1 MEYLDEF
8 KEFVNYCNQNG
19 KYVGWG
25 NPNSKILIVGKE
37 SAMEEPDESYN
48 SNASMWDNH
57 VSNDTIME
65 LCHKVEQ
72 DVNVAKR
79 WGVNTWSKYQRLKDY
94 IYGSEG
100 FHNRYVDFPTQI
112 FTTEINDTPSLRTA
126 QADKSGISSRKELFQ
141 VSSFIQSFPVIILAC
156 SNYIQNNDNIREI
169 DKIFG
174 VTYDGDDVGRFL
186 FNKGNWF
193 YTHHDASGRKLVIH
207 TRQLSADVKDDM
219 LKEMSKIIK
228 KHLER
233 YV

>member
-1 MEYLDEF
+1 M
-8 KEFVNYCNQNG
+8 
-19 KYVGWG
+19 
-25 NPNSKILIVGKE
+25 
-37 SAMEEPDESYN
+37 
-48 SNASMWDNH
+48 
-57 VSNDTIME
+57 
-65 LCHKVEQ
+65 
-72 DVNVAKR
+72 
-79 WGVNTWSKYQRLKDY
+79 
-94 IYGSEG
+94 
-100 FHNRYVDFPTQI
+100 
-112 FTTEINDTPSLRTA
+112 
-126 QADKSGISSRKELFQ
+126 
-141 VSSFIQSFPVIILAC
+141 IILAC

-219 LKEMSKIIK
+219 LKEMAKIIK

>member
-72 DVNVAKR
+72 DVNVAKG

-100 FHNRYVDFPTQI
+100 VHNRYVDFPT
-112 FTTEINDTPSLRTA
+112 
-126 QADKSGISSRKELFQ
+126 
-141 VSSFIQSFPVIILAC
+141 
-156 SNYIQNNDNIREI
+156 
-169 DKIFG
+169 
-174 VTYDGDDVGRFL
+174 
-186 FNKGNWF
+186 
-193 YTHHDASGRKLVIH
+193 
-207 TRQLSADVKDDM
+207 
-219 LKEMSKIIK
+219 
-228 KHLER
+228 
-233 YV
+233 

>member
-37 SAMEEPDESYN
+37 SAMEEPDEFYN

-79 WGVNTWSKYQRLKDY
+79 VGCKYL
-94 IYGSEG
+94 E
-100 FHNRYVDFPTQI
+100 
-112 FTTEINDTPSLRTA
+112 
-126 QADKSGISSRKELFQ
+126 Q
-141 VSSFIQSFPVIILAC
+141 VS
-156 SNYIQNNDNIREI
+156 EI
-169 DKIFG
+169 K
-174 VTYDGDDVGRFL
+174 
-186 FNKGNWF
+186 
-193 YTHHDASGRKLVIH
+193 
-207 TRQLSADVKDDM
+207 
-219 LKEMSKIIK
+219 KIISMAAK
-228 KHLER
+228 DFTIGMLISQLKYLLPR
-233 YV
+233 